1 MKRPPAAGV
10 AAGVAIGA
18 VAVGAAAL
26 AVGSSCL
33 QLVHTRAGIAR
44 VKGIRGE
51 HGEKIRVLQQG
62 GVYQSATYVGERR
75 FEPVFAYYRAFDAMF
90 EAEPVLC
97 AASGHGVE
105 RVLMLGGGGY
115 AYPKHALT
123 QHAGLVMDVVEI
135 DPAVTRLARRWFF
148 LDELERLAGERL
160 RSITA
165 DAPGYPPPAGAGGP
179 RTPGPAA
186 GSSSSTVKYRVMRS
200 SSPSRLSP
208 AAARISA
215 PYSPRSSFCSRVR
228 TFPRTNAVCTWGYSR
243 LSCKIRLR
251 LEQPKGLL

>member
-1 MKRPPAAGV
+1 MSKKPLNLPPAAGV
-10 AAGVAIGA
+10 AAGVVIGA

-123 QHAGLVMDVVEI
+123 QHAGLVMDV
-135 DPAVTRLARRWFF
+135 AWH
-148 LDELERLAGERL
+148 
-160 RSITA
+160 
-165 DAPGYPPPAGAGGP
+165 GAGFSS
-179 RTPGPAA
+179 T
-186 GSSSSTVKYRVMRS
+186 SSSGWQASACGASRRMLAATSRAPWQRDFATTLSSTIAFRAPSPCAVWRRS
-200 SSPSRLSP
+200 RRC
-208 AAARISA
+208 AKRRSA
-215 PYSPRSSFCSRVR
+215 
-228 TFPRTNAVCTWGYSR
+228 
-243 LSCKIRLR
+243 
-251 LEQPKGLL
+251 